1 MNITLIVTDAGP
13 LITLAVADAL
23 DTLTLLGVRVVI
35 PDMVRFEVTRHIA
48 KPGAQELLAWLDLN
62 RDTVEIGDTEE
73 YAEFS
78 ALLAL
83 NPALRTRNRGEMAAA
98 EILARELA
106 AGIDAGLLL
115 FEDSDVRKTNF
126 LVRIPDNVLILSTST
141 FLHGL
146 QRRHLIPDA
155 DEILDRATAIRGPT
169 ARAAGALASSGAED
183 ILSAW
188 LD

>member
-1 MNITLIVTDAGP
+1 MKIALIVTDASP
-13 LITLAVADAL
+13 LITLAVAGAL

-35 PDMVRFEVTRHIA
+35 PDMVRFEVVRHAA
-48 KPGAQELLAWLDLN
+48 KPGAQEFLDWLDIN
-62 RDTVEIGDTEE
+62 RDKVEIGDTEE
-73 YAEFS
+73 YAEFA

-146 QRRHLIPDA
+146 ERRQLIPDA
-155 DEILDRATAIRGPT
+155 GQILDRATAIRGP
-169 ARAAGALASSGAED
+169 AVRAAGALASSGAED
-183 ILSAW
+183 ILNAW

>member
-1 MNITLIVTDAGP
+1 MNIALIVTDAGP

-35 PDMVRFEVTRHIA
+35 PDMVRFEVTRHA
-48 KPGAQELLAWLDLN
+48 GKPGAQELLAWLDLN
-62 RDTVEIGDTEE
+62 LDAVEIGDTEE

-98 EILARELA
+98 ESLARELA
-106 AGIDAGLLL
+106 DGIDAGLLL
-115 FEDSDVRKTNF
+115 FEDADVRKTNF
-126 LVRIPDNVLILSTST
+126 LVRIPDNVLILLTST

-146 QRRHLIPDA
+146 QRRQLIPDA
-155 DEILDRATAIRGPT
+155 ELLLDRATAIRGPT